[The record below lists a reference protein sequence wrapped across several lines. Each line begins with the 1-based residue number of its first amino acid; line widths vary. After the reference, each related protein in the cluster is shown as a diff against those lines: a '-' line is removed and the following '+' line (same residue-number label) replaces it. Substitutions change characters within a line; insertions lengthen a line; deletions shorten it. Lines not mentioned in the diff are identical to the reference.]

1 MKIICIGRNF
11 SEHAKELGNETPS
24 DPVVFCKPDTALLR
38 NNDPFFIPDFSN
50 DIHHEVELVIKI
62 NRVGKNIQPKFA
74 SKYYD
79 EIGLGI
85 DFTARDLQSKLRANG
100 LPWEISKAFDSSA
113 VISKKFI
120 NKSVLGDLSNL
131 DFSLTIDDQLV
142 QKGSTN
148 EMVFSFEDLICF
160 VSKFFTLKIGDLIY
174 TGTPSGVA
182 PVKINDRLKGFIQE
196 QQMFDFKVK

>member
-24 DPVVFCKPDTALLR
+24 YPVVFCKPDSALLR

-50 DIHHEVELVIKI
+50 DIHHEVELVIRI
-62 NRVGKNIQPKFA
+62 NKVGKNIQPKFA

-79 EIGLGI
+79 EVGLGV
-85 DFTARDLQSKLRANG
+85 DFTARDLQSKLRENG

-120 NKSVLGDLSNL
+120 KKSELGDLSNL
-131 DFSLTIDDQLV
+131 NFSLSINDNIV
-142 QKGSTN
+142 QTGSTN
-148 EMVFSFEDLICF
+148 QMIFSFENLICY

-174 TGTPSGVA
+174 TGTPAGVSS
-182 PVKINDRLKGFIQE
+182 VKINDRLKGFIQE